1 MALFGK
7 PPEQNPEDRVELDEN
22 AFREERSV
30 HVAVENLKAYS
41 DAERIQGMVREG
53 KLVFLRIKELR
64 EDDINELKRAVER
77 LKKTINASDGDIV
90 GVDED
95 VLICCP
101 PNARVFRG

>member
-1 MALFGK
+1 MVPFN
-7 PPEQNPEDRVELDEN
+7 NPKESDQIERVELDEN
-22 AFREERSV
+22 IFKEDRNLAV
-30 HVAVENLKAYS
+30 VVENLKEFS
-41 DAERIQGMVREG
+41 DVERIQDMVREG
-53 KLVFLRIKELR
+53 KLVFLRIRGMR
-64 EDDINELKRAVER
+64 ETDINELKRSVER

>member
-7 PPEQNPEDRVELDEN
+7 QPAENPEDRVELDED
-22 AFREERSV
+22 AFKEERQVS
-30 HVAVENLKAYS
+30 VAVENLKAFS

-53 KLVFLRIKELR
+53 KLVFLRIKEMR
-64 EDDINELKRAVER
+64 ENDINELKRAVER

-95 VLICCP
+95 VLIVCP

>member
-7 PPEQNPEDRVELDEN
+7 PREQNPEDRVELDEN
-22 AFREERSV
+22 AFKEERQVS
-30 HVAVENLKAYS
+30 VAVENLKAFS

-53 KLVFLRIKELR
+53 KLVFLRIKEMR
-64 EDDINELKRAVER
+64 ENDINELKRAVER

-95 VLICCP
+95 VLIVCP
-101 PNARVFRG
+101 PFARVFRG

>member
-7 PPEQNPEDRVELDEN
+7 QPEKNPEDRVELDED
-22 AFREERSV
+22 AFKEERQFS
-30 HVAVENLKAYS
+30 VAVENLKAFS
-41 DAERIQGMVREG
+41 DAEKIQGMVREG
-53 KLVFLRIKELR
+53 KLVLLRIKELR
-64 EDDINELKRAVER
+64 EADSNELKRAVEK

>member
-7 PPEQNPEDRVELDEN
+7 QPEQNPEDRVELNEDL
-22 AFREERSV
+22 FKEERTVS
-30 HVAVENLKAYS
+30 VAVENLKAFS

-53 KLVFLRIKELR
+53 KLVFLRIKEMR
-64 EDDINELKRAVER
+64 ENDINELKRAVER

-95 VLICCP
+95 VLIICP

>member
-7 PPEQNPEDRVELDEN
+7 QPEENPEDRIELDED

-30 HVAVENLKAYS
+30 SVAVENLKAFS
-41 DAERIQGMVREG
+41 DAEKIQGMIREG

-64 EDDINELKRAVER
+64 EADINELKRSVER
-77 LKKTINASDGDIV
+77 LKKTINASDGYIV

>member
-7 PPEQNPEDRVELDEN
+7 QPEGTPEDRVELDESI
-22 AFREERSV
+22 FHEEKNISI
-30 HVAVENLKAYS
+30 AVENLRAFS
-41 DAERIQGMVREG
+41 DAERIQQMVREG
-53 KLVFLRIKELR
+53 KLVFLRIKEMR
-64 EDDINELKRAVER
+64 ENDINELKRSVER

-95 VLICCP
+95 VLIICP

>member
-7 PPEQNPEDRVELDEN
+7 PPENPEDKVELNEDL
-22 AFREERSV
+22 FKEER
-30 HVAVENLKAYS
+30 HFEVAVENLKAFS

-53 KLVFLRIKELR
+53 KLVFLRIKEMR
-64 EDDINELKRAVER
+64 ENDINELKRAVER

-95 VLICCP
+95 VLIICP

>member
-7 PPEQNPEDRVELDEN
+7 QPEKNPEDRVELDED
-22 AFREERSV
+22 AFKEERQFS
-30 HVAVENLKAYS
+30 VAVENLKAFS
-41 DAERIQGMVREG
+41 DAEKIQGMVREG

-64 EDDINELKRAVER
+64 EADINELKRAVEK